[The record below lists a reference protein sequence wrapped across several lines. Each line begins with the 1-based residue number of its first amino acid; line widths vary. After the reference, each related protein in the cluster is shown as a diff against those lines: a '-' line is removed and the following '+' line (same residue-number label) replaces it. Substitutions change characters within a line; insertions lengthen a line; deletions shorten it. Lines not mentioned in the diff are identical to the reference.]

1 MDNYVSVI
9 SERVKYDILG
19 KDSGTSGKQ
28 LIEASSDVDQEAS
41 FVMFKL
47 GAGEDIAVQMD
58 DNQTN
63 QEEQLKK
70 LAQDREKEIQLI
82 AEKVT
87 FEVAV
92 S

>member
-1 MDNYVSVI
+1 
-9 SERVKYDILG
+9 
-19 KDSGTSGKQ
+19 
-28 LIEASSDVDQEAS
+28 
-41 FVMFKL
+41 
-47 GAGEDIAVQMD
+47 MD

>member
-1 MDNYVSVI
+1 
-9 SERVKYDILG
+9 LG